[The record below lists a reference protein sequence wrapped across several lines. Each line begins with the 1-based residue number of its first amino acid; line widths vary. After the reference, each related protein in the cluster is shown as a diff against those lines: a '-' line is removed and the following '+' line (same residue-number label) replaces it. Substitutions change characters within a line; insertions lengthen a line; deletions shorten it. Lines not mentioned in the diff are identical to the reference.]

1 VVMLRCPRVLGIIF
15 FATVVG
21 FGGATFAQERASA
34 PGPTTSKAP
43 AAPRTLLRLPK
54 WMDRLTGRG
63 TPAKAPTVDARA
75 TTAPA
80 PGTAAPAD
88 STAAPVG
95 TAPAIAAT
103 PASTAEGKPGRSL
116 LRSRAT
122 GPVET
127 RSSILGGWGELA
139 SDLAARTPAETGDP
153 TLPTTSV
160 ADTFPVGPDRSVLKT
175 SGEADGSGATTAA
188 GGQDAT
194 ADAGVSQ
201 SAAKGGSAE
210 PPVPVP
216 PSGDAAPTPP
226 TVPAP
231 VTTTPDEIPALSI
244 DPASFQGIL
253 PGTSTRG
260 DVESV
265 FGLGAAFTRED
276 GTAGLFWAMEPFERV
291 EMTFEGEIVSAI
303 RIKLVEPVAVD
314 ELAAKLEIGDL
325 RTVAILDEEG
335 ICIGEVFPERGIVF
349 SLKPGT
355 RSALAMMIE
364 PLDPEAFV
372 LRAEGEM
379 DTRCANALADLGYAI
394 EIDPRHLRAHRVML
408 VLLAE
413 QGRWQQALAVAE
425 AAEALDP
432 VDIWTRLKHASVLAA
447 LERYTEAR
455 EKVEAVRDAST
466 ATPLVT
472 AQAERMLG
480 RIALEETAAD
490 HARAVAHF
498 DQAIRAALPLVT
510 HRSPSIQTAAREVL
524 LDAHLGMAVAIA
536 KGNYRQKGRVIVK
549 WIDRAET
556 MVAEVPADA
565 PQHDMLEVQLCRGAL
580 AAAAGSPEAGEP
592 LQWVKRLLAAR
603 DRMGERLEDSW
614 RRRQLDWE
622 VGHGLADAITASQKR
637 GDTADML
644 ANATLTAAY
653 LERGSEYRQ
662 LADRDRRS
670 LGDIYF
676 RIGVL
681 HGIQQGD
688 HGTAVVWFD
697 KTVPLWDDNGAFAE
711 DGTDG
716 RRGESYVSMA
726 ISYWQVD
733 RREEAVRLSRQGV
746 KLMEAAVARRQIEE
760 KALAVA
766 YGNLSTMYAEQGDD
780 FQAKAFAEMASRVES
795 TAAKLQ

>member
-194 ADAGVSQ
+194 ADAGVSK